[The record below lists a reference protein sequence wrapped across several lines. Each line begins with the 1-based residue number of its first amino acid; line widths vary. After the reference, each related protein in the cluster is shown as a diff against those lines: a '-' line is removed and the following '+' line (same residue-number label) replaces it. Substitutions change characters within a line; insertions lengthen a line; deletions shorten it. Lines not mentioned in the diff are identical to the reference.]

1 MTALRLIHDDGASA
15 RRNIALT
22 AAIAELHAE
31 GEIPDTLRIY
41 RYPLAVLLGRNQD
54 AGHAADLA
62 ECGKRNVELAR
73 RVTGGGAIY
82 MDRGVIT
89 WDLVISRR
97 AAGSD
102 LRKLSEAV
110 CSAIAGSLI
119 RLGVNARFRPDNDIV
134 ADGRKLA
141 GASGYADGVSL
152 VHQGSLMIA
161 PDLAAMAATLRMRSP
176 EEQVTALSRLLGRDV
191 HDAEVTTLLAQ
202 SIASALGRSLQRAS
216 LTSEEIAR
224 SEELFVRELGDEN
237 FVLHGDAARP
247 PAAMPGV
254 AA

>member
-1 MTALRLIHDDGASA
+1 MTGFPGVAGGLPVAHFAEIGSTNAEALTRAAAGAPEQWLVADRQVTGRGRRGRQWISEPGNLYASLLLYDPAPPALTPQICFVAALALHDAVCDCLPSLDPQRLRLKWPND
-15 RRNIALT
+15 
-22 AAIAELHAE
+22 
-31 GEIPDTLRIY
+31 
-41 RYPLAVLLGRNQD
+41 LL
-54 AGHAADLA
+54 L
-62 ECGKRNVELAR
+62 
-73 RVTGGGAIY
+73 
-82 MDRGVIT
+82 
-89 WDLVISRR
+89 
-97 AAGSD
+97 
-102 LRKLSEAV
+102 
-110 CSAIAGSLI
+110 
-119 RLGVNARFRPDNDIV
+119 
-134 ADGRKLA
+134 DGRKLA

-247 PAAMPGV
+247 PATMPGV